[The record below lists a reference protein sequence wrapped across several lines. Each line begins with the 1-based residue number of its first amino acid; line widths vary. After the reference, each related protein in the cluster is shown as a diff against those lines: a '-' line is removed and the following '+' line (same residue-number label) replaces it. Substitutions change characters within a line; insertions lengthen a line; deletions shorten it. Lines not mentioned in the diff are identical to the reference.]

1 MHILFYLGL
10 TSTIFCAIAL
20 AMLPLLSKPAPEVQ
34 RVLEISSTHTSGVR
48 EVAAVPKAEVRDR
61 VQKLAAALRGRLG
74 IGDNP
79 RLNER
84 LSAAGM
90 RDLSSPDFFF
100 AAQFLTPLA
109 LAFLGSFIEDNTVFW
124 VLALAVVGYMV
135 PDFWLTMRQ
144 NKRKERIRKSIPDAM
159 DLLVICVDAGLGLDQ
174 AMLRVGSELALSH
187 GDISQEFAQV
197 NMSQRAG
204 QARLEAWQGFAD
216 RSKIEEIQQFVS
228 MLVQT
233 DRFGTPVTKALAR
246 FSEDLRLKR
255 RQHAEEAAVKTKIK
269 IIFPLVLC
277 IFPCIFIVL
286 LAPAIL
292 IVASG
297 MKGMGGN

>member
-1 MHILFYLGL
+1 MDILFYLGL
-10 TSTIFCAIAL
+10 TGTIFCAVAL
-20 AMLPLLSKPAPEVQ
+20 VLVPVLLRPAPEVQ
-34 RVLEISSTHTSGVR
+34 RVM
-48 EVAAVPKAEVRDR
+48 EVALARQGELRDVSER
-61 VQKLAAALRGRLG
+61 ADAALQDRMQKLAQAVRAKLG
-74 IGDNP
+74 LAENP
-79 RLNER
+79 KLNAR

-90 RDLSSPDFFF
+90 RGPGAPDMFF

-109 LAFLGSFIEDNTVFW
+109 LAFGGSFIPDNTVFW
-124 VLALAVVGYMV
+124 VLALAVVGYIV
-135 PDFWLTMRQ
+135 PDFWLTMRTEKHKQ
-144 NKRKERIRKSIPDAM
+144 TLRRGIPDAM

-174 AMLRVGSELALSH
+174 ALLRVGSELQLSH
-187 GDISQEFAQV
+187 PGISQEFAQV
-197 NMSQRAG
+197 NMGQRAG
-204 QARLEAWQGFAD
+204 QPRLEAWQALAD
-216 RSKIEEIQQFVS
+216 RTKIEEFQSFVS

-233 DRFGTPVTKALAR
+233 DRFGTPVTKALGR
-246 FSEDLRLKR
+246 FSEELRLKR

-297 MKGMGGN
+297 MKGIGN